1 MFAVIADEGAHHH
14 QFIVLFF
21 FLAVVVG
28 IRKAQG
34 HLVLVH
40 IHKGLHRVA
49 VGVRL
54 PLEDL
59 PLAAVV
65 AFAGIL
71 KVVGKVFAHHNRNLV
86 FSKAHVAG
94 EKRTI
99 GQIKAHLFQCIRVST
114 IALPYTGF
122 IAAVLA
128 GENLAAQVAGLIIRR
143 NRHHMIQRAD
153 LIQHLVVQGRGF
165 RCAIGIVVDLNLG
178 QVAPTGQHGLIV
190 YVGCNSQAD
199 HHHNGA
205 GAHHHTN
212 DGQGCTALAAAKVV
226 CAESQQIRYLH
237 PRPPVFPA
245 PFPCAFC
252 G

>member
-1 MFAVIADEGAHHH
+1 MLAVIADEGAHHH
-14 QFIVLFF
+14 QVIVLGL

-28 IRKAQG
+28 VGKAQG

-40 IHKGLHRVA
+40 IHKGLHQIA
-49 VGVRL
+49 VGIRL
-54 PLEDL
+54 PLIDL

-65 AFAGIL
+65 ALTGIL
-71 KVVGKVFAHHNRNLV
+71 KVVGKVFAHHDRN
-86 FSKAHVAG
+86 FIFAKAHVAG

-114 IALPYTGF
+114 IALPYAGF
-122 IAAVLA
+122 VAAVFAGKDLA
-128 GENLAAQVAGLIIRR
+128 VQVAGLIIRR
-143 NRHHMIQRAD
+143 DRHHMIQRAD
-153 LIQHLVVQGRGF
+153 LIQHLVVQGRSFG
-165 RCAIGIVVDLNLG
+165 CAIGIVVDLNLG
-178 QVAPTGQHGLIV
+178 QVTPTGQHGLVV
-190 YVGCNSQAD
+190 YVGGNSQAD

-212 DGQGCTALAAAKVV
+212 DGQGRAALAAAKVV
-226 CAESQQIRYLH
+226 CAEPQQIRYLH